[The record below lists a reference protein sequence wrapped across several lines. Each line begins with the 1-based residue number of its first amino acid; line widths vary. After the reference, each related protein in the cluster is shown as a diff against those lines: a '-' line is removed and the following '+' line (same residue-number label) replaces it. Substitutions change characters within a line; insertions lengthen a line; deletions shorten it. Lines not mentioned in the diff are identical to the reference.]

1 MSYTDIRGL
10 SVKGSDPR
18 KRVYLTP
25 VRVVKTWG
33 DTVNTENLTKVLPS
47 QIAVENKDFTR
58 LKNGSEGEKSAVLL
72 DFGREINGSVRI
84 ITWHVTNP
92 ANPQRMRIRFGES
105 VGEALTEIGVNNTTN
120 DHAMRDM
127 EIRLPNWSNTE
138 TNETGFRFVY
148 IELCDPDS
156 YIDIMAVE
164 GVLIFR
170 DIPRKG
176 RFECSD
182 PLLNQ
187 IWDTAVWTTHLNMQ
201 EYLWDGIKRDR
212 LVWAGDT
219 LTETRTI
226 LDTFG
231 ANEVLP
237 RSFDYSRD
245 FTLSNGWMN
254 GMPSYSMW
262 WILSQCRYYMAS
274 GDLGY
279 LRSQKPYMLE
289 ILGRYE
295 SMIGDDGCELVS
307 GGTNFL
313 DHYDLGKPD
322 AIHSGHQGLLI
333 MALETADY
341 LLRQMGEKEEA
352 EKALIA
358 AAKLRKHV
366 PQLTNSKPAEGL
378 TVAAGLR
385 DAVKTYDSLIGVGG
399 ARGFSAFLSLYTLE
413 AFNMAGHFEEALQ
426 AIRDYWGGMLSLG
439 ATSFWEEFD
448 VDWLKNA
455 GRIDEIVPEGRIDV
469 HGTYGS
475 SCFVKYRHSLCHGWC
490 STPAPWMMEHVLGIS
505 VLEPGCRKIAVKPT
519 LGSLEWAAGAY
530 PTPFGTV
537 EICHSKKPDGT
548 IKTEIDAP
556 AGVEIVR

>member
-1 MSYTDIRGL
+1 MSGKHIDGL
-10 SVKGSDPR
+10 YIKGTDPR
-18 KRVYLTP
+18 TRYYLSPIRVI
-25 VRVVKTWG
+25 KTWG
-33 DTVNTENLTKVLPS
+33 AVENADNLLKVLPP
-47 QIAVENKDFTR
+47 QIAVENRDYTR
-58 LKNGSEGEKSAVLL
+58 LKNGASGEKAAVLL
-72 DFGREINGSVRI
+72 DFGREICGSVRI

-92 ANPQRMRIRFGES
+92 ADPQKLHIRFGES
-105 VGEALTEIGVNNTTN
+105 VGEALTDIGVSNATN

-127 EIRLPNWSNTE
+127 YIRVPNWSNTE

-156 YIDIMAVE
+156 FVDIMAAE
-164 GVLIFR
+164 GILKFR
-170 DIPRKG
+170 DLQRIG
-176 RFECSD
+176 NFECSD
-182 PLLNQ
+182 ELLNR

-237 RSFDYSRD
+237 LSFDYSRD

-262 WILSQCRYYMAS
+262 WILSQYRYYMAS

-279 LRSQKPYMLE
+279 LRQQKPYMRE

-295 SMIGDDGCELVS
+295 SMIGEDGKELVS
-307 GGTNFL
+307 GGTQFL
-313 DHYDLGKPD
+313 DHFDLGRPD
-322 AIHSGHQGLLI
+322 AVHSGHQGLLI
-333 MALETADY
+333 MALDKAVY
-341 LLRQMGEKEEA
+341 LMNQIGEKEEA
-352 EKALIA
+352 AKAAEA
-358 AAKLRKHV
+358 AKKLRKYV
-366 PQLTNSKPAEGL
+366 PPLTGSKPAEGL
-378 TVAAGLR
+378 TVAAGIR
-385 DAVKTYDSLIGVGG
+385 DAEKTYDKLIGVDG

-413 AFNMAGHFEEALQ
+413 AFNMAGHFDEALQ

-448 VDWLKNA
+448 VDWLKDA

-490 STPAPWMMEHVLGIS
+490 STPAPWMVEHVLGVS
-505 VLEPGCRKIAVKPT
+505 VLEPGCRRIAVKPT
-519 LGSLEWAAGAY
+519 LGSLEWVEGAY
-530 PTPFGTV
+530 PTPFGKV
-537 EICHSKKPDGT
+537 EIRNKKNSDGSVN
-548 IKTEIDAP
+548 TEVSAP
-556 AGVEIVR
+556 AGVEIVK

>member
-1 MSYTDIRGL
+1 MSDSISGL
-10 SVKGSDPR
+10 HIKGSDPR
-18 KRVYLTP
+18 KRFYLTP
-25 VRVVKTWG
+25 ARVMKVWG
-33 DTVNTENLTKVLPS
+33 GVENPDILTKNLPS
-47 QIAVENKDFTR
+47 QIAVENRDYTR
-58 LKNGSEGEKSAVLL
+58 LKNGPDGEKAAVLL
-72 DFGREINGSVRI
+72 DFGKEINGSIRV
-84 ITWHVTNP
+84 ITWHITDP
-92 ANPQRMRIRFGES
+92 ASPQKLHVRFGES
-105 VGEALTEIGVNNTTN
+105 VGEALTDIGINNTTN

-127 EIRLPNWSNTE
+127 YISVPNWSNTE

-156 YIDIMAVE
+156 FVDIMAVE
-164 GVLIFR
+164 GILKIR
-170 DIPRKG
+170 DIKRIG
-176 RFECSD
+176 NFECSD
-182 PLLNQ
+182 TLLNK
-187 IWDTAVWTTHLNMQ
+187 IWETAVWTTHLNMQ

-237 RSFDYSRD
+237 LSFDYSRD

-262 WILSQCRYYMAS
+262 WILSQYRYYMAS

-279 LRSQKPYMLE
+279 LRQQKPYMLE

-295 SMIGDDGCELVS
+295 SMISGEGKETVS
-307 GGTNFL
+307 GGHQFL
-313 DHYDLGKPD
+313 DHFDLGKPD

-333 MALETADY
+333 MSLEKAEY
-341 LLRQMGEKEEA
+341 LLDQMCEHDEA
-352 EKALIA
+352 EKAASA
-358 AAKLRKHV
+358 AAKLRKYT
-366 PQLTNSKPAEGL
+366 PPLTDSKPAEGL
-378 TVAAGLR
+378 TVAAGIR
-385 DAVKTYDSLIGVGG
+385 DAKETYDKLIGVGG

-413 AFNMAGHFEEALQ
+413 AFNMAGHFDEALK
-426 AIRDYWGGMLSLG
+426 AIRDYWGGMLSIG

-448 VDWLKNA
+448 VDWLENA
-455 GRIDEIVPEGRIDV
+455 ARIDEFAEKDKIDV

-490 STPAPWMMEHVLGIS
+490 STPAPWMVEHVLGIS
-505 VLEPGCRKIAVKPT
+505 VLEPGCRKIAVKPK
-519 LGSLEWAAGAY
+519 LGGLDWANGAY
-530 PTPFGTV
+530 PTPFGKV
-537 EICHSKKPDGT
+537 EVCHKKLSDGSL
-548 IKTEIDAP
+548 KTEISAP